1 MNYVHISGRL
11 TKAPEIRVSVNGKKS
26 ASFTVAVDRP
36 FKNAEGNREADFF
49 PVVFWGNIAD
59 TLEKYL
65 TKGSRVIVTGRLQTR
80 SYDSADGAKRYVTE
94 IIGENVEFLDS
105 AKAPEAAQQ

>member
-65 TKGSRVIVTGRLQTR
+65 TKGSRVLVTGRLQTR
-80 SYDSADGAKRYVTE
+80 SYDGADGAKRYVTE

-105 AKAPEAAQQ
+105 AKVPEAAQQ

>member
-80 SYDSADGAKRYVTE
+80 SYDGADGAKRYVTE
-94 IIGENVEFLDS
+94 IVGENVEFLDS
-105 AKAPEAAQQ
+105 AKVPEAAQQ